1 MTEKATT
8 IEFKPPARDDFL
20 EDIRRGRIRP
30 GSHYISA
37 DGTVYTIK
45 ALRADGGMTL
55 AREYPKAR
63 GKAARKAEKRARHTA
78 DAATVK
84 RQSMKL
90 PATVKQIRTMFV
102 QQFGIPSG
110 TPETIDEPARQWCIK
125 FAQQIAAALPGQGFG
140 VKRADP
146 GRPIGKDTLAQQSPA
161 GLVCWDLFTG
171 TSTGNPRLNE
181 DPDSESIPDQ
191 TFVPVEPHDWL
202 GILNTKPTDP
212 TPVPQPIPPGGTDE
226 LTAALRRLE
235 QKVDGIAGLTAH
247 LEDLVKS
254 SDDANERRYADIVA
268 NIQHQPAAKGYTGT
282 VSIFGVKVSIELNPK
297 A

>member
-1 MTEKATT
+1 MSKPTT

-20 EDIRRGRIRP
+20 EDIRRGIIRP
-30 GSHYISA
+30 GSHYISE

-78 DAATVK
+78 GSNSPK

-90 PATVKQIRTMFV
+90 PAAVKQIRTMFV

-110 TPETIDEPARQWCIK
+110 TPETIDETARQWCIK

-146 GRPIGKDTLAQQSPA
+146 GRPIGKDTLAQQGPA

-171 TSTGNPRLNE
+171 TSTGNPRLND

-191 TFVPVEPHDWL
+191 VFVPVEPHDWL
-202 GILNTKPTDP
+202 GIVNTKPTDP
-212 TPVPQPIPPGGTDE
+212 TPVPQPIPPGGTDDV
-226 LTAALRRLE
+226 AATLKRLE
-235 QKVDGIAGLTAH
+235 QKVDGIAGLATH
-247 LEDLVKS
+247 LENLVKS
-254 SDDANERRYADIVA
+254 ADDNNERRYQDLVNHFAAV
-268 NIQHQPAAKGYTGT
+268 PAAKGYTGT
-282 VSIFGVKVSIELNPK
+282 VSIFGVRVRIELNPK